1 MAKIKRHQSKG
12 SDKALAHIRAQRGLD
27 RKRYFAEGGELSR
40 WRGLRLVQADEVKKR
55 NKNACR
61 GPRACDHD

>member
-1 MAKIKRHQSKG
+1 MARIKRHREKG
-12 SDKALAHIRAQRGLD
+12 SDKALSQIKAQRGLD

-61 GPRACDHD
+61 GHRACERD